1 MFEVRCFHLGKVKGL
16 FLGQGLFLEV
26 PQIPG
31 CCSGGLPS
39 HIWKVGAKNRAGEGS
54 RPPRLAAFALTT
66 GFTLDTYLFPARAWT
81 SHGAC
86 SDWLCSGSRGSRVCC
101 MW

>member
-1 MFEVRCFHLGKVKGL
+1 MFSLGEGE
-16 FLGQGLFLEV
+16 GPV
-26 PQIPG
+26 PGGSPDSS

-39 HIWKVGAKNRAGEGS
+39 HIWKVGAKNRAGEGY

-66 GFTLDTYLFPARAWT
+66 RFTLDNYLFPARAWI